1 MLSYALIL
9 LVAALG
15 GGALARFYQPAAGKS
30 LKLWLVFAG
39 AYLFSV
45 TVVHLLPELFMGV
58 NAGSLSTVGMWV
70 LAGFYLQLILEFFSS
85 GVEHGHVHAHTH
97 INPVMIVSALFLHAF
112 LEGTLLFHPDAAGEL
127 HNTNALLT
135 GIVLHKLP
143 AGFALM
149 AMLHGQ
155 RWALPGLLLF
165 ALASPAGMF
174 LSNTLQDQQSWAEVS
189 SWLYPLV
196 AGGFLHI
203 STTIF
208 FENSPEHN
216 FNLHKLL
223 VALAG
228 AGLALLS
235 EFLV

>member
-1 MLSYALIL
+1 MLGYTLVL
-9 LVAALG
+9 LAAAFG
-15 GGALARFYQPAAGKS
+15 GGLLARFFQPTASKT

-39 AYLFSV
+39 AYLLAV
-45 TVVHLLPELFMGV
+45 TVVHLLPELFRGDG
-58 NAGSLSTVGMWV
+58 NPTELGMWI
-70 LAGFYLQLILEFFSS
+70 LAGFFLQLILEFFTS
-85 GVEHGHVHAHTH
+85 GVEHGHVHSHTH
-97 INPVMIVSALFLHAF
+97 ISPVWILVALSLHAF
-112 LEGTLLFHPDAAGEL
+112 LEGTLLFHPDEAGHM
-127 HNTNALLT
+127 HNTDTLLA

-155 RWALPGLLLF
+155 RTALFSLALF
-165 ALASPAGMF
+165 AIASPAGLF
-174 LSNTLQDQQSWAEVS
+174 LSEFLLDQENWS
-189 SWLYPLV
+189 SVANWLYPLV
-196 AGGFLHI
+196 AGSFLHI

-208 FENSPEHN
+208 FENSPDHN

-235 EFLV
+235 ETFF